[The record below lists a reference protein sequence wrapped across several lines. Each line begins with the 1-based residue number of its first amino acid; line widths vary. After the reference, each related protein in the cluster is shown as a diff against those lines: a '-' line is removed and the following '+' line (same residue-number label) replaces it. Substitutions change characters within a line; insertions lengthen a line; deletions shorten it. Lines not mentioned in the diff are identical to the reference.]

1 MGEVHEN
8 VLRFV
13 VCCYH
18 PALLLSLFSFFHLG
32 GHLTFLVVI
41 TKKTPKLNQNKDKSE
56 NKQPN
61 QPQRNPDPLG
71 WRGFPQAGFV
81 FQMHLLPFFS
91 LISLGTTEKPSL
103 FPRDPKGPLP
113 GAGPTLALG
122 PTLLSS
128 ALPTPG

>member
-71 WRGFPQAGFV
+71 WRGFSTGWLCVSNAPAS
-81 FQMHLLPFFS
+81 FFLS
-91 LISLGTTEKPSL
+91 Y
-103 FPRDPKGPLP
+103 FPGYH
-113 GAGPTLALG
+113 
-122 PTLLSS
+122 
-128 ALPTPG
+128 